1 MKRTFSICLGVLA
14 FSILPL
20 MAQQAPAPAAP
31 AAEAVGKV
39 QGQVI
44 NPTGNPQGGGTV
56 SLSTDG
62 GTTDKFAFP
71 VAKDGTFGGDAAPGS
86 YLMVYRA
93 ADTPKGQMVDSVKGV
108 KVVSGQTLT
117 QNIDMSR
124 QEFIDTMTPEQK
136 KQLEEL
142 KSKNSE
148 ALKANQVI
156 NHLNA
161 DLKVV
166 AQDRLDIDAAA
177 KTSGSTLGAGASK
190 ADIDAKTNEIK
201 TAKYTDIESLMTQ
214 DTAAKPD
221 EALLWSNLGF
231 AQAGLKK
238 YDDAIATY
246 KKTIDLETN
255 SKKPRPEVI
264 GIADAGLGEV
274 YARTGKVADANAAY
288 DASAKADPSRASMQL
303 RNEAV
308 IFMQQN
314 NADAQVAAANEAIA
328 VDPNQA
334 ILYYIKGQGLIQK
347 ATMGP
352 DPTNPKVQIMI
363 LPPDC
368 LAAYQKYLDL
378 APTGPYAAEV
388 ASILQQAGQKVSS
401 SYKAPPTKK

>member
-1 MKRTFSICLGVLA
+1 MKRTLSICLGLLA
-14 FSILPL
+14 FSLLPL

-31 AAEAVGKV
+31 VEAVGKV

-56 SLSTDG
+56 SLSADG
-62 GTTDKFAFP
+62 GATDKFSFP
-71 VAKDGTFGGDAAPGS
+71 VAKDGTFGGDAAPGT

-108 KVVSGQTLT
+108 KVVSGQTLN

-124 QEFIDTMTPEQK
+124 QEFIDTMSPEQK

-148 ALKANQVI
+148 AMKANQVI

-177 KTSGSTLGAGASK
+177 KTAASTLGAGASK
-190 ADIDAKTNEIK
+190 ADLEAKTNEIK

-238 YDDAIATY
+238 YDDAISTY

-288 DASAKADPSRASMQL
+288 DASAKADPSRAAMQL

-314 NADAQVAAANEAIA
+314 NADAQVGAANEAIA

-388 ASILQQAGQKVSS
+388 SSILQAAGQKVSS